1 VPFELLIVP
10 ALTEPVLLLPQ
21 VWLHAKLVAEQEPI
35 TKAAG
40 SVIVSEQ
47 VTELQLSLA
56 VKV

>member
-1 VPFELLIVP
+1 MFP
-10 ALTEPVLLLPQ
+10 AVTDPLSLPQ
-21 VWLHAKLVAEQEPI
+21 VALVAEQEPI

-56 VKV
+56 VRV